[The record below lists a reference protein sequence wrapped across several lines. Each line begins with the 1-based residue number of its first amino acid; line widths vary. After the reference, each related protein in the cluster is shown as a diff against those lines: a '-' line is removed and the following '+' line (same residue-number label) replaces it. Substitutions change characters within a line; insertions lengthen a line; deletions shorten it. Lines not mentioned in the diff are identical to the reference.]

1 MRESKITG
9 QFKKDYKLAKKRH
22 KDMSK
27 IDTVITML
35 INGEDLPTE
44 YKEHILS
51 GNWDGFY
58 ECHIEPDWLM
68 IVSPHHLK

>member
-1 MRESKITG
+1 
-9 QFKKDYKLAKKRH
+9 
-22 KDMSK
+22 MSK

-68 IVSPHHLK
+68 IYDYDDIFISFERTGTHSDLF